1 MKFLGNIIWW
11 VFGGVILGLIWFLIG
26 LLLTVTVIGIP
37 FGAQCFKIAGFT
49 FFLLEKTLSWVVLVQ
64 EVFFLI
70 LFGFLWLD
78 GSLLWLI

>member
-49 FFLLEKTLSWVVLVQ
+49 FSFWKRH
-64 EVFFLI
+64 
-70 LFGFLWLD
+70 
-78 GSLLWLI
+78 